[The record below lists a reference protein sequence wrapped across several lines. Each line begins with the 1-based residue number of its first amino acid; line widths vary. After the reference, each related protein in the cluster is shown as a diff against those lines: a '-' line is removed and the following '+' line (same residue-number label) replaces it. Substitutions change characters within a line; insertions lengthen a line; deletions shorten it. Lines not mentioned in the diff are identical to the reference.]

1 MKIGNYKKYY
11 KAPTQIFQEKDLTA
25 PQKIIFFVIWSMTA
39 NREDNKAI
47 IQSKVLEEIALVNR
61 MSVYTATK
69 RLEELGYIS
78 KRQVKTEYSVNR
90 VTEYTLNIEY
100 LIKKYGIETENAVES
115 ENKIG
120 TPIEK
125 PQKRPQSAY
134 KPPKRDIPLLPL

>member
-11 KAPTQIFQEKDLTA
+11 KAPTQIFQEKGLTA

-47 IQSKVLEEIALVNR
+47 IQSKVLEEMSGLNR
-61 MSVYTATK
+61 MNVYKATK
-69 RLEELGYIS
+69 HLEELGYIS
-78 KRQVKTEYSVNR
+78 KRQVKTEYSANK

-100 LIKKYGIETENAVES
+100 LIKKYGIETENDVETS
-115 ENKIG
+115 
-120 TPIEK
+120 TPMEK

>member
-47 IQSKVLEEIALVNR
+47 IQSKVLEEMSGLNR
-61 MSVYTATK
+61 MNVYKATK
-69 RLEELGYIS
+69 HLEELGYIS
-78 KRQVKTEYSVNR
+78 KRQVKTEYSANK

-100 LIKKYGIETENAVES
+100 LIKKYGIETENDVETS
-115 ENKIG
+115 
-120 TPIEK
+120 TPMEK

>member
-47 IQSKVLEEIALVNR
+47 IQSKVLEEMAGLNR
-61 MSVYTATK
+61 MNVYKATK
-69 RLEELGYIS
+69 HLEELGYIS

-100 LIKKYGIETENAVES
+100 LIKKYGIETENDVEMS
-115 ENKIG
+115 IP
-120 TPIEK
+120 TEK

>member
-47 IQSKVLEEIALVNR
+47 IQSKVLEEMSGLNR
-61 MSVYTATK
+61 SNVYIATK

-90 VTEYTLNIEY
+90 VTEYTLNSEY
-100 LIKKYGIETENAVES
+100 LIKKYNIETENDVETS
-115 ENKIG
+115 

>member
-47 IQSKVLEEIALVNR
+47 IQSKVLEEMSGLNR
-61 MSVYTATK
+61 MNVYKATK
-69 RLEELGYIS
+69 HLEELGYIS

-100 LIKKYGIETENAVES
+100 LIKKYGIETENDVETS
-115 ENKIG
+115 
-120 TPIEK
+120 TPMEK

>member
-47 IQSKVLEEIALVNR
+47 IQSKVLEEMAGLNR
-61 MSVYTATK
+61 MNVYKTTK
-69 RLEELGYIS
+69 HLEELGYIS

-100 LIKKYGIETENAVES
+100 LIKKYEIETENDVETS
-115 ENKIG
+115 

>member
-1 MKIGNYKKYY
+1 MKIGNYKRYY

-47 IQSKVLEEIALVNR
+47 IQSKVLEEMAGLNR
-61 MSVYTATK
+61 MNVYKATK
-69 RLEELGYIS
+69 HLEELGYIS
-78 KRQVKTEYSVNR
+78 KRQVKTEYSVNK

-100 LIKKYGIETENAVES
+100 LIKKYNIETENNVETS
-115 ENKIG
+115 

>member
-1 MKIGNYKKYY
+1 MKIGNYKKYI
-11 KAPTQIFQEKDLTA
+11 KCPFQIYQDKDLNST
-25 PQKIIFFVIWSMTA
+25 QRTILSFIWSITA
-39 NREDNKAI
+39 NKEDNKAI
-47 IQSKVLEEIALVNR
+47 IQSKVLEEMALVNR

-78 KRQVKTEYSVNR
+78 KRQVKIEYSANK

-100 LIKKYGIETENAVES
+100 LIKKYNIEIEN
-115 ENKIG
+115 ENEMS

>member
-1 MKIGNYKKYY
+1 MKIGNYKKYI
-11 KAPTQIFQEKDLTA
+11 KCPFQIYQDKDLNST
-25 PQKIIFFVIWSMTA
+25 QRTILSFIWSMTA

-47 IQSKVLEEIALVNR
+47 IQSKVLEEMALVNR
-61 MSVYTATK
+61 MSVYSATK

-78 KRQVKTEYSVNR
+78 KRQVKTEYSVNK

-100 LIKKYGIETENAVES
+100 LRKKYGIETENDVETS
-115 ENKIG
+115 IP
-120 TPIEK
+120 TEK

>member
-1 MKIGNYKKYY
+1 MKIGNYKKYI
-11 KAPTQIFQEKDLTA
+11 KCPFQIYQDKDLNST
-25 PQKIIFFVIWSMTA
+25 QRTILSFIWSITA
-39 NREDNKAI
+39 NKEDNKAI
-47 IQSKVLEEIALVNR
+47 IQSKVLEEMALVNR
-61 MSVYTATK
+61 MSVYSATK

-100 LIKKYGIETENAVES
+100 LIKKYGIEIEN
-115 ENKIG
+115 ENEMS

>member
-1 MKIGNYKKYY
+1 MKIGNYKRYY

-47 IQSKVLEEIALVNR
+47 IQSKVLEEMALVNR
-61 MSVYTATK
+61 MSVYSATK

-78 KRQVKTEYSVNR
+78 KRQVKTKYSVNK

-100 LIKKYGIETENAVES
+100 LIKKYNIETENDVETS
-115 ENKIG
+115 

>member
-47 IQSKVLEEIALVNR
+47 IQSKVLEEMAGLNR
-61 MSVYTATK
+61 TNVYKATK
-69 RLEELGYIS
+69 HLEELGYIS

-100 LIKKYGIETENAVES
+100 LIKKYGIETENNVKTS
-115 ENKIG
+115 

>member
-1 MKIGNYKKYY
+1 MKIGNYKRYY
-11 KAPTQIFQEKDLTA
+11 KAPTQIFEEKDLTA

-47 IQSKVLEEIALVNR
+47 IQSKVLEEMAGLNR
-61 MSVYTATK
+61 MNVYKATK
-69 RLEELGYIS
+69 HLEELGYIS
-78 KRQVKTEYSVNR
+78 KRQVKTEYSVNK

-100 LIKKYGIETENAVES
+100 LIKKYNIETENDVETS
-115 ENKIG
+115 

-125 PQKRPQSAY
+125 PQKRLQSAY

>member
-25 PQKIIFFVIWSMTA
+25 PQKSIFFVIWSMTA

-47 IQSKVLEEIALVNR
+47 IQAKVLEEMAGLNR
-61 MSVYTATK
+61 MNVYKATK
-69 RLEELGYIS
+69 HLEELGYIS

-100 LIKKYGIETENAVES
+100 LIKKYGIETENDVEMS
-115 ENKIG
+115 

-134 KPPKRDIPLLPL
+134 NPPKRDIPLLPL

>member
-47 IQSKVLEEIALVNR
+47 IQSKVLEEMSGLNR
-61 MSVYTATK
+61 MNVYIATK

-100 LIKKYGIETENAVES
+100 LIKKYGIETENDVETS
-115 ENKIG
+115 

>member
-39 NREDNKAI
+39 NKEDNKAI
-47 IQSKVLEEIALVNR
+47 IQSKVLEEMSGLNR
-61 MSVYTATK
+61 MNVYIATK
-69 RLEELGYIS
+69 HLEELGYIS

-100 LIKKYGIETENAVES
+100 LIKKYNIETENDVETS
-115 ENKIG
+115 

>member
-47 IQSKVLEEIALVNR
+47 IQSKVLEEMAGLNR
-61 MSVYTATK
+61 SNVYIATK
-69 RLEELGYIS
+69 HLEELGYIS

-100 LIKKYGIETENAVES
+100 LIKKYGIEIEN
-115 ENKIG
+115 ENEMSIP
-120 TPIEK
+120 TEK

>member
-1 MKIGNYKKYY
+1 MKVGNYKKYI
-11 KAPTQIFQEKDLTA
+11 KCPFQIYQDKDLNST
-25 PQKIIFFVIWSMTA
+25 QRTILSFIWSITA
-39 NREDNKAI
+39 NKEDNKAI
-47 IQSKVLEEIALVNR
+47 IQSKVLEEMALVNR
-61 MSVYTATK
+61 MSVYSATK

-100 LIKKYGIETENAVES
+100 LIKKYNIEIEN
-115 ENKIG
+115 ENEMS

>member
-47 IQSKVLEEIALVNR
+47 IQSKVLEEMSGLNR
-61 MSVYTATK
+61 MNVYNATK
-69 RLEELGYIS
+69 HLEELGYIS

-100 LIKKYGIETENAVES
+100 LIKKYGIETENDVETS
-115 ENKIG
+115 IP
-120 TPIEK
+120 TEK

>member
-1 MKIGNYKKYY
+1 MKIGNYKKYI
-11 KAPTQIFQEKDLTA
+11 KCPFQIYQDKDLNST
-25 PQKIIFFVIWSMTA
+25 QRTILSFIWSITA
-39 NREDNKAI
+39 NKEDNKAI
-47 IQSKVLEEIALVNR
+47 IQSKVLEEMALVNR
-61 MSVYTATK
+61 MSVYSATK

-78 KRQVKTEYSVNR
+78 RRQVKTEHSVNK

-100 LIKKYGIETENAVES
+100 LIKKYNIETENDVETS
-115 ENKIG
+115 

>member
-1 MKIGNYKKYY
+1 MKIGNYKKYF

-47 IQSKVLEEIALVNR
+47 IQSKVLEEMAGLNR
-61 MSVYTATK
+61 MNVYNATK
-69 RLEELGYIS
+69 HLEELGYIS
-78 KRQVKTEYSVNR
+78 KRQVKTEYSANK

-100 LIKKYGIETENAVES
+100 LIKKYGIETENDVETS
-115 ENKIG
+115 

>member
-1 MKIGNYKKYY
+1 MKIGNYKKYI
-11 KAPTQIFQEKDLTA
+11 KCPFQIYQDKDLNST
-25 PQKIIFFVIWSMTA
+25 QRTILSFIWSITA
-39 NREDNKAI
+39 NKEDNKAI
-47 IQSKVLEEIALVNR
+47 IQSKVLEEMALVNR
-61 MSVYTATK
+61 MSVYSATK

-100 LIKKYGIETENAVES
+100 LIKKYGIEIENEDEMS
-115 ENKIG
+115 

>member
-39 NREDNKAI
+39 NKEDNKAI
-47 IQSKVLEEIALVNR
+47 IQSKVLEEMSGLNR
-61 MSVYTATK
+61 MNVYIATK
-69 RLEELGYIS
+69 HLEELGYIS

-100 LIKKYGIETENAVES
+100 LIKKYGIETENDVETS
-115 ENKIG
+115 

>member
-1 MKIGNYKKYY
+1 MKIGNYKKYI
-11 KAPTQIFQEKDLTA
+11 KCPLQIYQDKDLNST
-25 PQKIIFFVIWSMTA
+25 QRTILSFIWSITA
-39 NREDNKAI
+39 NKDDNKAI

-61 MSVYTATK
+61 MSVYSATK

-78 KRQVKTEYSVNR
+78 KRQVKTEYSVNK

-100 LIKKYGIETENAVES
+100 LIKKYNIETENDVETS
-115 ENKIG
+115 

-134 KPPKRDIPLLPL
+134 KPPKRDTPLLPL

>member
-47 IQSKVLEEIALVNR
+47 IQSKVLEEMAGLNR
-61 MSVYTATK
+61 MNVYKATK
-69 RLEELGYIS
+69 HLEELGYIS

-100 LIKKYGIETENAVES
+100 LIKKYNIETENDVETS
-115 ENKIG
+115 

-125 PQKRPQSAY
+125 PQKRPQGAY

>member
-47 IQSKVLEEIALVNR
+47 IQSKVLEEMSGLNR
-61 MSVYTATK
+61 MNVYKATK
-69 RLEELGYIS
+69 HLEELGYIS

-100 LIKKYGIETENAVES
+100 LIKKYNIETENDVETS
-115 ENKIG
+115 
-120 TPIEK
+120 TPIKK

>member
-47 IQSKVLEEIALVNR
+47 IQSKVLEEMAGLNR
-61 MSVYTATK
+61 MNVYKATK
-69 RLEELGYIS
+69 HLEELGYIS
-78 KRQVKTEYSVNR
+78 KRQVKTEYSVNK

-100 LIKKYGIETENAVES
+100 LIKKYGIETENDVEMS
-115 ENKIG
+115 

>member
-1 MKIGNYKKYY
+1 MKIGNYKRYY

-47 IQSKVLEEIALVNR
+47 IQSKVLEEMAGLNR
-61 MSVYTATK
+61 MNVYKATK
-69 RLEELGYIS
+69 HLEELGYIS
-78 KRQVKTEYSVNR
+78 KRQVKTEYSVNK

-100 LIKKYGIETENAVES
+100 LIKKYNIEIENDVETS
-115 ENKIG
+115 

>member
-47 IQSKVLEEIALVNR
+47 IQSKVLEEMAGLNR
-61 MSVYTATK
+61 SNVYIATK
-69 RLEELGYIS
+69 HLEELGYIS

-100 LIKKYGIETENAVES
+100 LIKKYNIEIEN
-115 ENKIG
+115 ENEMS

>member
-1 MKIGNYKKYY
+1 MKIGNYKKYI
-11 KAPTQIFQEKDLTA
+11 KCPFQIYQDKDLNST
-25 PQKIIFFVIWSMTA
+25 QRTILSFIWSITA
-39 NREDNKAI
+39 NKEDNKAI
-47 IQSKVLEEIALVNR
+47 IQSKVLEEMALVNR
-61 MSVYTATK
+61 MSVYSATK

-100 LIKKYGIETENAVES
+100 LIKKYNIETENDVETS
-115 ENKIG
+115 

-125 PQKRPQSAY
+125 PQKRLQSAY

>member
-47 IQSKVLEEIALVNR
+47 IQSKVLEEMAGLNR
-61 MSVYTATK
+61 MNVYKATK
-69 RLEELGYIS
+69 HLEELGYIS
-78 KRQVKTEYSVNR
+78 KRQVKTEYSVNK

-100 LIKKYGIETENAVES
+100 LIKKYNIETENDVETS
-115 ENKIG
+115 

-125 PQKRPQSAY
+125 SQKRPQSAY

>member
-1 MKIGNYKKYY
+1 MKIGNYKRYY

-47 IQSKVLEEIALVNR
+47 IQSKVLEEMAGLNR
-61 MSVYTATK
+61 SNVYIATK
-69 RLEELGYIS
+69 HLEELGYIS
-78 KRQVKTEYSVNR
+78 KRQVKTEYSVNK

-100 LIKKYGIETENAVES
+100 LIKKYNIETENDVETS
-115 ENKIG
+115 

-134 KPPKRDIPLLPL
+134 KPPKRDTPLLPL

>member
-1 MKIGNYKKYY
+1 MKIGNYKRYY

-47 IQSKVLEEIALVNR
+47 IQSKVLEEMAGLNR
-61 MSVYTATK
+61 MNVYKATK
-69 RLEELGYIS
+69 HLEELGYIS
-78 KRQVKTEYSVNR
+78 KRQVKTEYSANK

-100 LIKKYGIETENAVES
+100 LIKKYGIETENDVETS
-115 ENKIG
+115 